1 MKARPYF
8 LIVSLMAICSI
19 AQAQFW
25 VVKGTVLDSAEQK
38 PLQQSTVVLLNQQDS
53 TMRAFSTDLEGQFR
67 ITGVADGNYQLA
79 ISFVGFKSYQ
89 IVLEVQGKSLDL
101 GNIILAEDFKSLDEV
116 TVEGLAQRVVQNGDT
131 TEMIASAFK
140 TNPDATAGDLLEK
153 MPGIVVQNGTV
164 QAQGETVQRVL
175 IDGREF
181 FGDDPN
187 AALQNLPAE
196 IIERIQVY
204 DQASDQAQFTGF
216 TDGETTKTLNIITKA
231 SMRNG
236 EFGKVYG
243 GVGTDE
249 RYNVGGSINLFR
261 EKSRTTILA
270 QTNNINIQNFSTSD
284 LLGITAGGRRGGGRG
299 GRGGGGGAPGGGGFS
314 GGGNTSDFLV
324 GQESGISETKAFGIN
339 YSYEPTDKLK
349 LTASYFFNQSDNNAN
364 EQLWRNYTL
373 PENEGQT
380 YDELSLNESTNIN
393 HRFSAE
399 LEYKIDDKNSIIVRP
414 RLTLQNNSGISSTN
428 GQTMSFDD
436 LLNESNTSNSSD
448 LTAYTFSNNLLYRHA
463 FEKRGR
469 TFSINLNTNMNGN
482 TGDAYLLS
490 ENIFYADN
498 DREVNFNQ
506 NSDLLQDGLNLRV
519 NATYTEPLT
528 DKSQLLASYQYGYQ
542 YTDSDKETYDFN
554 EGTGEYSD
562 LNTTLSNTFKSDYVT
577 HSASLGYNLRGT
589 NANLSLRGTFQNANL
604 DNEQTFPLEG
614 TTARA
619 FNNFLPTANYRY
631 RFSRGE
637 SLSINYRTST
647 DAPSVTQLQN
657 VIDNTDPLNISAGNP
672 TLDQAYQHA
681 ATVRYNKVDMESS
694 SNFFTMFSGTYSDNY
709 IGNTTV
715 VAGSTPVEV
724 DGITLEPGARY
735 SKPTNLSG
743 YWNIRSFISYGLP
756 LGGIK
761 SNLNFT
767 GSLSYNKTPE
777 VINDELNYAKT
788 PTAGLGLV
796 LSSNISEKVDF
807 TLSSNSSF
815 SNVTNTLDG
824 IDATSYFTQSS
835 RLRMNL
841 IFGKD
846 WVYRTTVNHT
856 LYSGLSEG
864 YNQNF
869 VLWNMELGKKI
880 IQQKAEIKLSVF
892 DLLKQNQS
900 ISRSVT
906 GSYIQDSQT
915 QILTQYFMLSFVF
928 NIRSFGQGEAPQLD
942 DRMQRM
948 QEMRQRFGRG

>member
-8 LIVSLMAICSI
+8 LIVSLMAICSM

-25 VVKGTVLDSAEQK
+25 VIKGTVLDSAEQK

-89 IVLEVQGKSLDL
+89 IGLEVQGKSLDL

-175 IDGREF
+175 VDGREF

-314 GGGNTSDFLV
+314 GGSNTSDFLV

-399 LEYKIDDKNSIIVRP
+399 LEYKIDDKNSILVRP
-414 RLTLQNNSGISSTN
+414 RLTLQNNSGISSTS

-498 DREVNFNQ
+498 DRKVNFNQ

-614 TTARA
+614 TTART